1 MIKISFFGDFHPN
14 IPSQSSLACKRIS
27 FYHAMTKGILCT
39 IDFSEASRQA
49 LLWAVQFSKM
59 QGSDLTIL
67 YTYRLTKNMTGEAVV
82 WKKKME
88 EDALQKFAAFEN
100 EWLKMA
106 GIKYEFK
113 IEVGFVADRVEDH
126 TQKSDISFLVM
137 DKNMC
142 SQSKDTFD
150 DLMEHMNVPL
160 VIIP

>member
-1 MIKISFFGDFHPN
+1 
-14 IPSQSSLACKRIS
+14 
-27 FYHAMTKGILCT
+27 MTKGILCT

-49 LLWAVQFSKM
+49 LKWAVLFSKT

-67 YTYRLTKNMTGEAVV
+67 YTYRLTKNMTGEVVV

-88 EDALQKFAAFEN
+88 EEALQKFASFEN
-100 EWLKMA
+100 ECLKTA

-113 IEVGFVADRVEDH
+113 IEVGFVADRIEDH
-126 TQKSDISFLVM
+126 TQKSKISFLVM

-150 DLMEHMNVPL
+150 DLMEHVNVPL